1 MLEVFVEDFDLL
13 FSEFKALLATFL
25 VNRLQP
31 HWVEFVEKEAV
42 GQRAEI
48 LLNERRNNDRVG
60 LLQVDVLT
68 RIEPLS
74 HLVNHL
80 LVRWLPEYSDRCR
93 TLQVQEMQEAL
104 EKQERND

>member
-1 MLEVFVEDFDLL
+1 MEDFDLL
-13 FSEFKALLATFL
+13 FSEFEALLATFL

-31 HWVEFVEKEAV
+31 HGVEFVEEEAV
-42 GQRAEI
+42 GQRAEVF
-48 LLNERRNNDRVG
+48 LDERRNDDGVG
-60 LLQVDVLT
+60 LLQVNVLP